1 MLFDLHAHTDRY
13 SACGKMT
20 PEDYINAAKEKCL
33 SGICLTEHD
42 KFWPENEYMELCKK
56 AKGLVIING
65 NEKRCWNGDK
75 IQGDFLVFGC
85 RVDFEKPTIH
95 QLTEAVHRL
104 GGIVIAAHPF
114 REMLG
119 ISEELIYQADLD
131 AIEVYSSNMELWQT
145 RLACSIAEKMDIS
158 VVGSSDAHTKELVA
172 FAVTEF
178 TVPVKN
184 EKDFVNAI
192 KKRKCTAIPHK
203 V

>member
-1 MLFDLHAHTDRY
+1 M
-13 SACGKMT
+13 S
-20 PEDYINAAKEKCL
+20 PEDYISAAKEKGL

-42 KFWPENEYMELCKK
+42 KFWPEDEYLELCKK
-56 AKGLVIING
+56 NRGLVIING
-65 NEKRCWNGDK
+65 NEKRCWDGEK

-85 RVDFEKPTIH
+85 RIDFEKPTIH

-131 AIEVYSSNMELWQT
+131 AIEVYSSNIEQWQT
-145 RLACSIAEKMDIS
+145 QLACSIAKKKDLP
-158 VVGSSDAHTKELVA
+158 VVGASDAHTKELVG
-172 FAVTEF
+172 FAVTKF
-178 TVPVKN
+178 DIPVKN
-184 EKDFVNAI
+184 EKDFVKAI
-192 KKRKCTAIPHK
+192 KNHKCSAIPHK